1 MNENLASTVLTSGI
15 NTTQTTIAVKNAN
28 DFPISGYY
36 YATITPANTFP
47 STENS
52 EIVLIKARA
61 NNIFTVER
69 GARRTTQKTFQAGAL
84 IYVSI
89 YGERTLKVG
98 DIIMTMN
105 STPAYGRLFMDGS
118 RYQEEDYQLLADH
131 IRYNPALG
139 EVSGGF
145 ITLKNMRQK
154 FPLGKSASGT
164 GSVLGESGGEI
175 DHKHGMSTYT
185 GAGIGFGTGDVR
197 AAIGATHDDAKR
209 IGYAALD
216 ATMPAGGT
224 RPNYKYSINSRDSQE
239 NEGNRWNHFT
249 PVFGYTNSNNP
260 PFIVVN
266 FEVVAR

>member
-1 MNENLASTVLTSGI
+1 MNENLASTVLASNI
-15 NTTQTTIAVKNAN
+15 NTTQTSIPVKNAN
-28 DFPISGYY
+28 DFPVSGSY

-52 EIVLIKARA
+52 EIVLVRARA

-69 GARRTTQKTFQAGAL
+69 GARRTIEKSFQAGSL
-84 IYVSI
+84 IYISI

-105 STPAYGRLFMDGS
+105 NNPTYGRLFMDGGQ
-118 RYQEEDYQLLADH
+118 YQEEDYPLLADH
-131 IRYNPALG
+131 VRYNPALG
-139 EVSGGF
+139 SVVSGV

-154 FPLGKSASGT
+154 FPLGKSTSGT
-164 GSVLGESGGEI
+164 GSTLGGSGGEI

-185 GAGIGFGTGDVR
+185 GAGVGFGTGDAR
-197 AAIGATHDDAKR
+197 AAIGATHGDAKR
-209 IGYAALD
+209 IGYAGID
-216 ATMPAGGT
+216 PIMPAGGS
-224 RPNYKYSINSRDSQE
+224 RPNFKYSINSRDTQI
-239 NEGNRWNHFT
+239 NEGSEWNHFT